1 MAVSYEQFMEA
12 TGAELVCGN
21 IIVGQLADRRKVGEV
36 TDDGVFNLNDDG
48 KAMVNDIESGQKP
61 STKRVSKKAAAEA
74 EAAPA
79 VDPRLVDPT

>member
-48 KAMVNDIESGQKP
+48 KVMVADIEAGQKP
-61 STKRVSKKAAAEA
+61 TTKRASKKAADA